1 MKWRHTSTGPRCDTR
16 PSAERLGARPWPAT
30 RCLAIAVL
38 SSAVLAAGCAGGGG
52 ATNALKLP
60 SMPSFDPNAVD
71 APPAVDG
78 PVGSATE
85 VYARVA
91 RGALG
96 CWFGPTG
103 GMKKDFVYY
112 ADADAPSRG
121 GNAVIVLHKRDPSQ
135 PNPRGAK
142 AYRVKITSAPEGKAV
157 VETENLKMQ
166 PEVASD
172 LDADVNRWAHGEQGC
187 RTATTAAGW
196 TAGNPPAEADK
207 AAAKSKKKSA
217 KKKATAK
224 KAN

>member
-1 MKWRHTSTGPRCDTR
+1 MHWHHTSTGP
-16 PSAERLGARPWPAT
+16 PSAPPGPACAGGRPFPGVRGLLYAG
-30 RCLAIAVL
+30 LASIL
-38 SSAVLAAGCAGGGG
+38 LTGCAGGGG
-52 ATNALKLP
+52 TTNALKLP
-60 SMPSFDPNAVD
+60 SLPSFDPNAVD
-71 APPAVDG
+71 APPPVDG
-78 PVGSATE
+78 PVGSPTE

-96 CWFGPTG
+96 CWFGPAG

-142 AYRVKITSAPEGKAV
+142 AYRVKITSAPEGKALV
-157 VETENLKMQ
+157 ATENLKMQ
-166 PEVASD
+166 PEIAAD

-196 TAGNPPAEADK
+196 TADDPADGANKPASND
-207 AAAKSKKKSA
+207 KKKKAA
-217 KKKATAK
+217 KKKAAEK
-224 KAN
+224 KKN